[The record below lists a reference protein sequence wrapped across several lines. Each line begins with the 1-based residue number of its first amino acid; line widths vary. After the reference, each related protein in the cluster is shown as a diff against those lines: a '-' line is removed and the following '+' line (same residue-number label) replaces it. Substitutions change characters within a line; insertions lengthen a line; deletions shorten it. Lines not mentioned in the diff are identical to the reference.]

1 MIAFCSP
8 DVTQYLKYFSPENKV
23 FMSMIMANEFKDY
36 RDVSKLLIAASEVMA
51 ANAVSVGNGIRYLDP
66 KIANSVCENPI
77 FDCNFM
83 NKIDSDVNLWLSMM
97 TILINAYEG
106 KNVIIEYDNEN
117 DFNNIVVESLI
128 KILQEEYE
136 CKSYIVNDI
145 QDIYDDDKISREL
158 GESCSVPEIGSNG
171 LLKLD
176 EDRKIYQE
184 LIFNNKTNYAIG
196 DMPQQMC

>member
-1 MIAFCSP
+1 
-8 DVTQYLKYFSPENKV
+8 
-23 FMSMIMANEFKDY
+23 
-36 RDVSKLLIAASEVMA
+36 
-51 ANAVSVGNGIRYLDP
+51 
-66 KIANSVCENPI
+66 
-77 FDCNFM
+77 
-83 NKIDSDVNLWLSMM
+83 M